1 MRCGER
7 QDRWYICENHA
18 EWRTCL
24 VLLWRLSR
32 SVALT
37 SACCLP
43 SLLLDTLWCHVLC
56 VCSQRCRFMCDGLHN
71 ILYIG
76 SSRKDIR
83 IVLHAFVTHF
93 LSCCHIDL
101 GRGDLFF
108 EKLGVRTTVAC
119 KQSPHLLLPLTS
131 FGPQGHKIP
140 AEIQPR
146 IIVDRLNIRPSTT

>member
-18 EWRTCL
+18 EWRMCL
-24 VLLWRLSR
+24 VLVWRLSR

-43 SLLLDTLWCHVLC
+43 SLFLDTLWCHVLC

-76 SSRKDIR
+76 SSEKRHPHCFARIR
-83 IVLHAFVTHF
+83 HTFPKLGQNADTVTHVAQN
-93 LSCCHIDL
+93 
-101 GRGDLFF
+101 FF
-108 EKLGVRTTVAC
+108 TRVHVPTPDNFFYHTHKRDTHDSNTHAYADSRVWRTT
-119 KQSPHLLLPLTS
+119 
-131 FGPQGHKIP
+131 
-140 AEIQPR
+140 
-146 IIVDRLNIRPSTT
+146 N